1 MRATSRSRRSA
12 LMAPIRVINALA
24 LGPLVLVV
32 ALLLVYGP
40 IAFAIRL
47 LVGDTGL

>member
-1 MRATSRSRRSA
+1 MT
-12 LMAPIRVINALA
+12 PIRVINALA
-24 LGPLVLVV
+24 VGALVLVV

-40 IAFAIRL
+40 IAFVIRL